1 MTPFLTVKL
10 FSCLKSVWFDLLD
23 KKTVNDKLFMF
34 LGEVVCNVIAIIK
47 LSPNLRKPGIQEL
60 VQAFIVLEMSH
71 KFFTILDA
79 RSASTLKSHGQ

>member
-47 LSPNLRKPGIQEL
+47 LSPNLRKPGI
-60 VQAFIVLEMSH
+60 
-71 KFFTILDA
+71 
-79 RSASTLKSHGQ
+79 